1 MGFYVTKIISFYLT
15 RKVFAKTSAKKC
27 KLQNY
32 EEKAMGTSLL
42 KVSDYVIGTF
52 WLVFLIEE

>member
-1 MGFYVTKIISFYLT
+1 M
-15 RKVFAKTSAKKC
+15 RKFFAKTSAKKC

-32 EEKAMGTSLL
+32 EEKVMGTSLL

-52 WLVFLIEE
+52 WIIFFIEE